1 MGSLS
6 KHSPSLQYPLAS
18 DQNSLRV
25 GATTETSTQGVTVAD
40 ITRRY
45 NSHDL
50 EGTER
55 SGPTVATVT
64 RFTLTASRSSN
75 IRAVGRLRLNSKRS
89 DLPSSFVI
97 STAYI
102 SRKLKRPWSPHVDR
116 LDLLSAEP
124 DRAIVAT
131 TTTILACGWL
141 VDVLTIFKKLPPR
154 TQASSL

>member
-6 KHSPSLQYPLAS
+6 KHSRLHCKYPLAS
-18 DQNSLRV
+18 YQNSLRV
-25 GATTETSTQGVTVAD
+25 GATTETSTQGATVAD

-55 SGPTVATVT
+55 PGPPVATVT

-75 IRAVGRLRLNSKRS
+75 IRAVGRLRLNLKRR

-97 STAYI
+97 STTYI

-116 LDLLSAEP
+116 LNLLSADP
-124 DRAIVAT
+124 DRAILSMT
-131 TTTILACGWL
+131 TTVVACGWL
-141 VDVLTIFKKLPPR
+141 VDVLYL
-154 TQASSL
+154 